1 MNKTYETIDV
11 AKFVASIL
19 VFAMHCNI
27 LGGYGQAELIPQML
41 ARWGVPFFFICS
53 AFFLFSKA
61 ENGNIEKEFL
71 KKYISRIAV
80 LYGAWLIFNLPSVC
94 IRLYKSNILS
104 LHTWLRFLRD
114 ALLSSTFIGSWYLL
128 SSIFSV
134 CFVYALGKK
143 LRTSRILGISFIF
156 YLLCVFT
163 SSYSGI
169 LPAGFLKG
177 LRFFSFPLNIFN
189 GCFYFALGKYFAE
202 NIHSIKKRFNKSRS
216 IIAFALSYLLF
227 IFEEIMT
234 NHFYINGGTDVAF
247 STALMAIF
255 LFLFCLQTDI
265 NIKNSLLLRKLSI
278 VIYCAQGNVLLL
290 NELCKIRL
298 KLSPIVAFFIS
309 ACVMALICA
318 AVLFVQ
324 KQKKLKWAKYL
335 T

>member
-1 MNKTYETIDV
+1 MKKTYQTIDL
-11 AKFVASIL
+11 AKFVASVL

-27 LGGYGQAELIPQML
+27 FRGYGQAELIPQML

-53 AFFLFSKA
+53 AFFLFSKG
-61 ENGNIEKEFL
+61 ENGSIEKESL
-71 KKYISRIAV
+71 KKFISRIAI
-80 LYGAWLIFNLPSVC
+80 LYSAWLIFNLPSVC
-94 IRLYKSNILS
+94 IQLYKSNILS
-104 LHTWLRFLRD
+104 FHTWLRFLRD
-114 ALLSSTFIGSWYLL
+114 ALLSSTFTGSWYLL
-128 SSIFSV
+128 SSIFSA

-143 LRTSRILGISFIF
+143 LRTSQILGISFIF

-169 LPAGFLKG
+169 LPASFLKG
-177 LRFFSFPLNIFN
+177 LKLFRFPLNIFN

-202 NIHSIKKRFNKSRS
+202 NINSIKKRFNKSRS
-216 IIAFALSYLLF
+216 LIAFIISYLLF

-234 NHFYINGGTDVAF
+234 SHFRINGGTDVAF

-255 LFLFCLQTDI
+255 MFLFCLQTDI

-278 VIYCAQGNVLLL
+278 VIYCAQGNVLIF
-290 NELCKIRL
+290 NEVCKI
-298 KLSPIVAFFIS
+298 KLNTPIIS
-309 ACVMALICA
+309 FLIRAGVMALISA
-318 AVLFVQ
+318 IVLFVQ